1 MWKQGHALFIDTGP
15 AQMKV
20 MLAPGV
26 EGERTTQRR
35 GLRRSRYTPLE
46 RGLAVEVHRLLAMAL
61 SHHLKIYS
69 PVKHQLFSLNKS
81 PRGKDGAQHTKQS
94 SPFFQKKKKNQKI
107 KTQMSGF
114 HAQLLSMLKR
124 FFLTAVKVWL
134 RVPFYT

>member
-15 AQMKV
+15 AQMEF

-35 GLRRSRYTPLE
+35 GLRRTRYTPLE

-61 SHHLKIYS
+61 SHHLKFYS

-81 PRGKDGAQHTKQS
+81 PRGKDGTQHTKQS
-94 SPFFQKKKKNQKI
+94 SPFFQKKKKNPENQD
-107 KTQMSGF
+107 TDEWFSRTT
-114 HAQLLSMLKR
+114 ALDVET
-124 FFLTAVKVWL
+124 FFSNCS
-134 RVPFYT
+134 